1 MGHGTTVFDTG
12 HMKNKPISKAHLEAQ
27 KALGLTRVFQV
38 GEGFDLRAHV
48 EAQKARGLILGHE
61 AWRPRRPWGL
71 PESSRWGKSSI

>member
-12 HMKNKPISKAHLEAQ
+12 HMNNKPISKAHLEAQ

-48 EAQKARGLILGHE
+48 EAQKARGLIWAMKPGGPDGL
-61 AWRPRRPWGL
+61 RGL